1 MLGAGAGEL
10 EPHPANATI
19 DPSATKRG
27 QGCDISVV
35 GQFEIRPRL
44 FGDVVFVF
52 DTRGTQAGGFAVGDL
67 LGEPMGF
74 FDIIEPYSNKL
85 TISSIDQT

>member
-1 MLGAGAGEL
+1 
-10 EPHPANATI
+10 
-19 DPSATKRG
+19 
-27 QGCDISVV
+27 V
-35 GQFEIRPRL
+35 GQFEIRPRF

-52 DTRGTQAGGFAVGDL
+52 DTRGTQAVGFAVGDL

-74 FDIIEPYSNKL
+74 FAIVEPHSSKR

>member
-1 MLGAGAGEL
+1 M
-10 EPHPANATI
+10 
-19 DPSATKRG
+19 
-27 QGCDISVV
+27 
-35 GQFEIRPRL
+35 GQFENRPRC
-44 FGDVVFVF
+44 FGDVFFVAAP
-52 DTRGTQAGGFAVGDL
+52 RGTQAGGFAVGDL